1 MGEYFLTQR
10 KGTNEYFITKKIY
23 REYCENNKYSSSYI
37 LNEIEILKEIKHPNI
52 VKFYGLKKKQDY
64 WYVIYEFCN
73 GDTLLDIL
81 KKYKA
86 QFQRPFSE
94 EIVQYLMKQILSG
107 IQYLHYNKIAH
118 RDLKLDNIL
127 VNFPTEKDKNS
138 LNLMRCI
145 VKIQDFGF
153 AKKLKGKL
161 TSTVVGSPTYMDPLI
176 LKGLE
181 TKNKVKIEYNEQVD
195 IWSLGILCYEMV
207 VGELPF
213 NAQNLEELCKKVEIG
228 KYNIPSTLSKEIVS
242 FINGMLQKDF
252 NKRLTAN
259 QLLNHEFL
267 KKQFQF
273 RAESTKSGLDNRDKY
288 QNKKESMKDELNYKV
303 IKQILDL
310 QLLKRLGGGS
320 FGEVYL
326 SKKIGGNELLATKIM
341 QRINIDINPKN
352 REYLSNEINILK
364 TLRHPNIIKLVDF
377 KQTQNEYILVQ
388 EYANGGSLSEFF
400 EKYKIK
406 YRTTGLTE
414 EMIQFVMRQIVDALI
429 YIHENKVIHRDLKLD
444 NIMLNFDSNQ
454 DKENLN
460 IFKSKIKI
468 IDFGVSS
475 RSNVASTA
483 VGTPL
488 FMAPVVLKNHTHQIE
503 AIKYN
508 EKIDVYSLGIICY
521 ELLLGKNAFSGTNEF
536 ELLKKIEEGNYT
548 LPITISQEMA
558 SFINSMIQY
567 DIKNMLS
574 SKELS
579 NHPFLKKNVK
589 DFKKINI
596 NRAQNKITNNQ
607 LNVNIKRNRTICAI
621 FNEGDEQKLS
631 NIKGGLDIKNP
642 IKTVNTYNNL
652 NNPAIGYN
660 NNQAF
665 IYNQGIFIKIIVKI
679 KDTDLIIYQATIIYI
694 E

>member
-1 MGEYFLTQR
+1 
-10 KGTNEYFITKKIY
+10 
-23 REYCENNKYSSSYI
+23 
-37 LNEIEILKEIKHPNI
+37 
-52 VKFYGLKKKQDY
+52 
-64 WYVIYEFCN
+64 
-73 GDTLLDIL
+73 
-81 KKYKA
+81 
-86 QFQRPFSE
+86 
-94 EIVQYLMKQILSG
+94 
-107 IQYLHYNKIAH
+107 
-118 RDLKLDNIL
+118 
-127 VNFPTEKDKNS
+127 
-138 LNLMRCI
+138 
-145 VKIQDFGF
+145 
-153 AKKLKGKL
+153 
-161 TSTVVGSPTYMDPLI
+161 
-176 LKGLE
+176 
-181 TKNKVKIEYNEQVD
+181 
-195 IWSLGILCYEMV
+195 
-207 VGELPF
+207 
-213 NAQNLEELCKKVEIG
+213 
-228 KYNIPSTLSKEIVS
+228 
-242 FINGMLQKDF
+242 
-252 NKRLTAN
+252 
-259 QLLNHEFL
+259 
-267 KKQFQF
+267 
-273 RAESTKSGLDNRDKY
+273 
-288 QNKKESMKDELNYKV
+288 
-303 IKQILDL
+303 
-310 QLLKRLGGGS
+310 
-320 FGEVYL
+320 
-326 SKKIGGNELLATKIM
+326 
-341 QRINIDINPKN
+341 
-352 REYLSNEINILK
+352 
-364 TLRHPNIIKLVDF
+364 
-377 KQTQNEYILVQ
+377 
-388 EYANGGSLSEFF
+388 
-400 EKYKIK
+400 
-406 YRTTGLTE
+406 
-414 EMIQFVMRQIVDALI
+414 MRQIVDALI

-475 RSNVASTA
+475 RSNVATTA

-488 FMAPVVLKNHTHQIE
+488 FMAPVVLKNYTGQIE

-508 EKIDVYSLGIICY
+508 EKIDIYSLGIICY

-548 LPITISQEMA
+548 LPITISKEMA